1 MCQTH
6 GNMVYNPSFE
16 LHSACPDKI
25 ENRESLNEV
34 DAWWQPTL
42 GTSDYFHI
50 CGNKECNVPRNKMG
64 YQTPH
69 TGDAYCGIYCSKDE
83 YREYLQTELKEPL
96 IAGRHYRVSFWTSLA
111 DRSPFA
117 IATLGILLTNDAVGD
132 SSVGTLVQ
140 REVKP
145 YGERRSQSISIHF
158 MPQVQN
164 SQDSL
169 LADSKMWTEISGDF
183 IAQGGERYLTIGNF
197 MPFNRSHV
205 EELGN
210 SNAILPGAY
219 YYIDDVSL
227 ICLDSIADV
236 TVAPPLPPQGEPVP
250 MWGVL
255 FAVNDTVVLPQSYNE
270 LQRLLQIL
278 ETNGSATIELRGHT
292 DNQGTALY
300 NQRLSEARARAV
312 ARYLTERGIDRKRI
326 GIRGFG
332 ESLPIDSNDTPEGR
346 SRNRRVEY
354 IIK

>member
-1 MCQTH
+1 
-6 GNMVYNPSFE
+6 
-16 LHSACPDKI
+16 
-25 ENRESLNEV
+25 
-34 DAWWQPTL
+34 
-42 GTSDYFHI
+42 
-50 CGNKECNVPRNKMG
+50 MG

-140 REVKP
+140 HEVKP

-278 ETNGSATIELRGHT
+278 ETNGSASIELRGHT